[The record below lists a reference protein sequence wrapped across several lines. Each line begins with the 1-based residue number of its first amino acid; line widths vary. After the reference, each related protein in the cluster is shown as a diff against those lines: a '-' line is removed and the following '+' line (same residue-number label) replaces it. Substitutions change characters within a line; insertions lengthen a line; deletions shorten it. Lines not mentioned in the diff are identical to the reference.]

1 MNNFNR
7 PFIYLYS
14 LLFCLRYLPFS
25 TALRIPILVWPFSLK
40 VKGLRKRDI
49 AFSAPIRHGMVVVG
63 FPGTEGRSARKSLIS
78 VTDDVRIVFGD
89 NVTLARGTQLVIK
102 GHELSIGNNFF
113 CNGDCFFTCDDD
125 IRIGD
130 NCLFGWDIDLNT
142 NDGHRVMIEGEWRKS
157 AGPIVLGNHIW
168 VCSESHIS
176 KNVTLADGCVVAQR
190 SLVNKSCSIPKTL
203 LGGMPARALRTNVE
217 WEK

>member
-7 PFIYLYS
+7 LFIYLYS

-49 AFSAPIRHGMVVVG
+49 AFSAPVRHGMVVVG
-63 FPGTEGRSARKSLIS
+63 FPGTEGRSTRKSLIS

-89 NVTLARGTQLVIK
+89 NVTLARGTQLVIN

-142 NDGHRVMIEGEWRKS
+142 TDGHRVMIGYAQKAISVKMLHLQTGVWWLSVHWSISLALYLRHFSEECRQGRCVQMWNGRSK
-157 AGPIVLGNHIW
+157 VLLLDTKEICLN
-168 VCSESHIS
+168 
-176 KNVTLADGCVVAQR
+176 
-190 SLVNKSCSIPKTL
+190 SC
-203 LGGMPARALRTNVE
+203 
-217 WEK
+217 